1 MMQHLPMMTRC
12 RLPHHRSEH
21 ASPTSFHKDSTV
33 KASLLKRYL
42 TPMRFR
48 RNQEE
53 IFKLHAR
60 RRRAL
65 CQSNALAL
73 SEEERSRVPQ
83 LHAREM
89 DADARPCARAEG
101 MESCFGGG
109 RERFGSVAVFGRDP
123 ALGIEAG
130 LLLEGRG

>member
-1 MMQHLPMMTRC
+1 
-12 RLPHHRSEH
+12 
-21 ASPTSFHKDSTV
+21 
-33 KASLLKRYL
+33 
-42 TPMRFR
+42 MRFR

-53 IFKLHAR
+53 IFKLHALG
-60 RRRAL
+60 RRAL
-65 CQSNALAL
+65 RQSNALAL
-73 SEEERSRVPQ
+73 SKKEPNRVPQ

-89 DADARPCARAEG
+89 NTNARPRARAEG

-130 LLLEGRG
+130 WLLEGRG